1 MTKANQE
8 FQDLGAFSRH
18 AIQISWIGWC
28 LPLLLLTYSGQAAYI
43 SVHPEAYAYPVF
55 YTAPK
60 GTLIP
65 TMILAV
71 LAAIVASQAIITATF
86 QLIAQITKLSYFPS
100 IKVVH
105 TSKVFHNQLY
115 VPLANWLLMIGTVI
129 VTAVYNNTTSL
140 GNAYGVCVIL
150 VTFFDTCMVTLVALI
165 VWLLPWYVVIFPSVT
180 IATLD
185 GAFLSAA
192 MTKVPLGAWFTLTL
206 AAVLAIFFIIWRFGK
221 EQQWKAEAADRAP
234 LTRFAQAD
242 AEGTYRLARHDNEP
256 VSTNRG
262 FGIFFDKIGDGSTPM
277 VFSQFLEK
285 LVTRPET
292 TVFLHLRAVERPTIS
307 DEERFYVYDLPWPNC
322 YRVMIRYG
330 YMDEVITPDLASIV
344 LEQVKLHL
352 LQRSASRLRNATRRV
367 SVQFEESDIQ
377 PTTHVTSEDDT
388 ASSLA
393 SVDAAF
399 AHRIVYVIGKEE
411 MKIRTASPYWRTF
424 LLSIFLFVRH
434 NTRSKMAN
442 LKVPIDKL
450 VEIGFVKDI

>member
-1 MTKANQE
+1 
-8 FQDLGAFSRH
+8 
-18 AIQISWIGWC
+18 
-28 LPLLLLTYSGQAAYI
+28 
-43 SVHPEAYAYPVF
+43 VF

-71 LAAIVASQAIITATF
+71 LAAVVASQAIITATF

-115 VPLANWLLMIGTVI
+115 VPLANWLLMVGTVI

-140 GNAYGVCVIL
+140 GNAYGVCVIM

-165 VWLLPWYVVIFPSVT
+165 VWLLPWYIVALPAVT

-221 EQQWKAEAADRAP
+221 EQQWAAEAADRAP
-234 LTRFAQAD
+234 LAQFAQAD
-242 AEGTYRLARHDNEP
+242 SEGIYRLMGHDNEP

-292 TVFLHLRAVERPTIS
+292 TVFLHLRAVERPTIA
-307 DEERFYVYDLPWPNC
+307 DDERFFVYDLPWPNC
-322 YRVMIRYG
+322 YRLMIRHG

-344 LEQVKLHL
+344 LEQIRQHL
-352 LQRSASRLRNATRRV
+352 IQRKASRYHEFTRRA
-367 SVQFEESDIQ
+367 SVQYNASEIQ
-377 PTTHVTSEDDT
+377 SAALTANHKDRAEVIGEGDT
-388 ASSLA
+388 AFVLA
-393 SVDAAF
+393 SIDAAY

-411 MKIRTASPYWRTF
+411 MKIRSASPWWRTF

>member
-1 MTKANQE
+1 
-8 FQDLGAFSRH
+8 
-18 AIQISWIGWC
+18 
-28 LPLLLLTYSGQAAYI
+28 
-43 SVHPEAYAYPVF
+43 
-55 YTAPK
+55 
-60 GTLIP
+60 
-65 TMILAV
+65 MILAV

-100 IKVVH
+100 VKVVH

-115 VPLANWLLMIGTVI
+115 VPLANWLLMIGTVV

-140 GNAYGVCVIL
+140 GNAYGVCVIM

-165 VWLLPWYVVIFPSVT
+165 VWLLPWYVVIFPAIT

-185 GAFLSAA
+185 GAYLSAA

-221 EQQWKAEAADRAP
+221 EQQWASEAADRAP
-234 LTRFAQAD
+234 LSQFAQSD
-242 AEGTYRLARHDNEP
+242 AEGVYRLMRHDNEP

-307 DEERFYVYDLPWPNC
+307 DDERFFVYDLPWPNC
-322 YRVMIRYG
+322 YRLMIRYG

-344 LEQVKLHL
+344 LEQIRQHL
-352 LQRSASRLRNATRRV
+352 IHRNGSRYHELARRMSLPYNAP
-367 SVQFEESDIQ
+367 EIQ
-377 PTTHVTSEDDT
+377 PAPAANHRDRTDVSGEADV
-388 ASSLA
+388 ASKLA
-393 SVDAAF
+393 SVDAAY

-411 MKIRTASPYWRTF
+411 MKIRAASPYWRSF
-424 LLSIFLFVRH
+424 LLSIFLVVRH

>member
-1 MTKANQE
+1 M
-8 FQDLGAFSRH
+8 
-18 AIQISWIGWC
+18 
-28 LPLLLLTYSGQAAYI
+28 

-55 YTAPK
+55 HSAPK

-100 IKVVH
+100 IRVVH

-140 GNAYGVCVIL
+140 GNAYGVCVIM

-165 VWLLPWYVVIFPSVT
+165 VWLLPWYVVIFPSIT

-192 MTKVPLGAWFTLTL
+192 LTKVPLGAWFTLTL

-221 EQQWKAEAADRAP
+221 EQQWGAEAADRAP
-234 LTRFAQAD
+234 LSRFAHAD
-242 AEGTYRLARHDNEP
+242 AEGTYRLTRHDHEP

-292 TVFLHLRAVERPTIS
+292 TVFLHLRAVERPTIP
-307 DEERFYVYDLPWPNC
+307 DDERFFVYDLPWPNC
-322 YRVMIRYG
+322 YRLMIRYG

-344 LEQVKLHL
+344 LEQVRQHVI
-352 LQRSASRLRNATRRV
+352 QRNADRSYNHAHRI
-367 SVQFEESDIQ
+367 SVHYETPEIQ
-377 PTTHVTSEDDT
+377 PVAQEVKHSTNATGEDDT
-388 ASSLA
+388 ASALA
-393 SVDAAF
+393 AIDAAY

-411 MKIRTASPYWRTF
+411 MKIRAASPYWRKF

>member
-1 MTKANQE
+1 M
-8 FQDLGAFSRH
+8 
-18 AIQISWIGWC
+18 
-28 LPLLLLTYSGQAAYI
+28 LLTYSGQAAYI

-71 LAAIVASQAIITATF
+71 LAAVVASQAIITATF

-100 IKVVH
+100 IKIVH

-115 VPLANWLLMIGTVI
+115 VPLANWLLMIGTII

-150 VTFFDTCMVTLVALI
+150 VTFFDTCLVTLVTLI
-165 VWLLPWYVVIFPSVT
+165 VWLVPWYFVAFPAT
-180 IATLD
+180 IIATLD

-206 AAVLAIFFIIWRFGK
+206 AAILATFFIVWRFGK
-221 EQQWKAEAADRAP
+221 EQQWAAEAADRAP
-234 LTRFAQAD
+234 LSKFARKDAD
-242 AEGTYRLARHDNEP
+242 DVYRLARHDNEP

-292 TVFLHLRAVERPTIS
+292 TVFLNLRAVERPTVA
-307 DEERFYVYDLPWPNC
+307 DEDRFFVYDLPWPNC
-322 YRVMIRYG
+322 YRLMIRYG
-330 YMDEVITPDLASIV
+330 YMDEVVTPDLASVV
-344 LEQVKLHL
+344 LEQVRRHII
-352 LQRSASRLRNATRRV
+352 QRHSRKSYQRTGAAELSSEIVDSHSTSLDEKPLTNVTV
-367 SVQFEESDIQ
+367 SSQAELANV
-377 PTTHVTSEDDT
+377 
-388 ASSLA
+388 LA
-393 SVDAAF
+393 SLEASY

-411 MKIRTASPYWRTF
+411 MKIETKSPLWRSF
-424 LLSIFLFVRH
+424 LLSIFLFIRH

-442 LKVPIDKL
+442 LKVPIDRL

>member
-1 MTKANQE
+1 
-8 FQDLGAFSRH
+8 
-18 AIQISWIGWC
+18 
-28 LPLLLLTYSGQAAYI
+28 
-43 SVHPEAYAYPVF
+43 
-55 YTAPK
+55 
-60 GTLIP
+60 
-65 TMILAV
+65 MILAV
-71 LAAIVASQAIITATF
+71 LAAVVASQAIITATF

-140 GNAYGVCVIL
+140 GNAYGVCVIM
-150 VTFFDTCMVTLVALI
+150 VTFFDTIMVSLVALI
-165 VWLLPWYVVIFPSVT
+165 VWLLPWYVVAFPAIT

-221 EQQWKAEAADRAP
+221 EQQWAAEAADRAP
-234 LTRFAQAD
+234 LSQFAQSD
-242 AEGTYRLARHDNEP
+242 AEGTYRLTRHDNEP

-292 TVFLHLRAVERPTIS
+292 TVFLHLRAVERPTIAE
-307 DEERFYVYDLPWPNC
+307 DERFFVYDLPWPNC
-322 YRVMIRYG
+322 YRLMIRYG
-330 YMDEVITPDLASIV
+330 YMDEVITPNLASIV
-344 LEQVKLHL
+344 LEQIRKHL
-352 LQRSASRLRNATRRV
+352 IHRNGSRYHALARRMSVAYSEPEIKPAAPAGSDKGPTSVTGEADTVSA
-367 SVQFEESDIQ
+367 
-377 PTTHVTSEDDT
+377 
-388 ASSLA
+388 LA
-393 SVDAAF
+393 QVDAAY

-411 MKIRTASPYWRTF
+411 MKIRTASPYWRNF
-424 LLSIFLFVRH
+424 LLYIFLFVRH

>member
-1 MTKANQE
+1 
-8 FQDLGAFSRH
+8 
-18 AIQISWIGWC
+18 
-28 LPLLLLTYSGQAAYI
+28 
-43 SVHPEAYAYPVF
+43 VF

-71 LAAIVASQAIITATF
+71 LAAVVASQAIITATF
-86 QLIAQITKLSYFPS
+86 QLLAQITKLSYFPS
-100 IKVVH
+100 IKIVH

-140 GNAYGVCVIL
+140 GNAYGVCVIM

-165 VWLLPWYVVIFPSVT
+165 VWLLPWYVVVFPAIT

-206 AAVLAIFFIIWRFGK
+206 AAVLGIFFIIWRFGK
-221 EQQWKAEAADRAP
+221 EQQWAAEAADRAP
-234 LTRFAQAD
+234 LERFAQAD
-242 AEGTYRLARHDNEP
+242 TEGIYRLMHHDNEP

-307 DEERFYVYDLPWPNC
+307 DDERFFVYDLPWPNC
-322 YRVMIRYG
+322 YRLMIRYG

-344 LEQVKLHL
+344 LEQIRQHVVE
-352 LQRSASRLRNATRRV
+352 RNASRHFNNARRT
-367 SVQFEESDIQ
+367 SLCFDTSEIQ
-377 PTTHVTSEDDT
+377 PVAPADKALTNANAERDT
-388 ASSLA
+388 ATALA
-393 SVDAAF
+393 SIDAAY

-411 MKIRTASPYWRTF
+411 MKIRTKSPYWRSF

>member
-1 MTKANQE
+1 
-8 FQDLGAFSRH
+8 
-18 AIQISWIGWC
+18 
-28 LPLLLLTYSGQAAYI
+28 LTYSGQAAYI

-71 LAAIVASQAIITATF
+71 LAAVVASQAIITATF

-100 IKVVH
+100 IKIVH

-140 GNAYGVCVIL
+140 GNAYGVCVIM

-165 VWLLPWYVVIFPSVT
+165 VWLLPWYVVVFPAVT

-221 EQQWKAEAADRAP
+221 EQQWTAEAADRAP
-234 LTRFAQAD
+234 LDRFALAD
-242 AEGTYRLARHDNEP
+242 GEGTYRLTRHDNEP

-307 DEERFYVYDLPWPNC
+307 DDERFFVYDLPWPNC
-322 YRVMIRYG
+322 YRLMIRYG

-344 LEQVKLHL
+344 LEQIRQHVIE
-352 LQRSASRLRNATRRV
+352 RNATRYHNHAHRV
-367 SVQFEESDIQ
+367 GVRHEISEIQ
-377 PTTHVTSEDDT
+377 PVDPTIKNSTTVSAESDT
-388 ASSLA
+388 ASALA
-393 SVDAAF
+393 SIDAAY

-411 MKIRTASPYWRTF
+411 MNIRKASPYWRSF